1 MHCPLCFLG
10 QRQGR
15 NFGLGEMP
23 FATVRAAIGNALK
36 EGLREV
42 IPSTMGEPLLYSHF
56 FELLELCV
64 ASGVPVNLTTNGSF
78 PGTWGTEQGM
88 RRLLRACRD
97 IKVSCMG
104 FSEES
109 FSEMMPGGNFS
120 RWKSNVEKLV
130 ALADARPAD
139 CESAFESPCSVL
151 PCTVSLQVTLHRKNA
166 GEALDL
172 LRWAE
177 SVGISRIKWNP
188 AEFLSTAPAELVSR
202 YALGEDELRNLR
214 QVIRSDKLRC
224 EGSLFFT
231 LDASSVAP
239 DMPSG
244 APSAASYGADAPD
257 FCPFDE
263 ELWVLPDGSIQHC
276 PNPER
281 RYGDPAAPAAQ
292 CSRCAMRLAPRRNL

>member
-10 QRQGR
+10 QRQNE

-23 FATVRAAIGNALK
+23 FATVRAAIENALK

-56 FELLELCV
+56 SELLELCMV
-64 ASGVPVNLTTNGSF
+64 SGVPVNLTTNGSF
-78 PGTWGTEQGM
+78 PGTWGTELGM
-88 RRLLRACRD
+88 RSLLRACSD

-130 ALADARPAD
+130 ALANARLAD
-139 CESAFESPCSVL
+139 RESAPESPCS
-151 PCTVSLQVTLHRKNA
+151 VSLQVTLHRKNA
-166 GEALDL
+166 GEVLDM

-188 AEFLSTAPAELVSR
+188 AVFLSTAPAELVAR
-202 YALGEDELRNLR
+202 YALGKDELHSLR

-224 EGSLFFT
+224 EGSLFF
-231 LDASSVAP
+231 VP

-244 APSAASYGADAPD
+244 APSAASYGSDAPD
-257 FCPFDE
+257 FCPFDD
-263 ELWVLPDGSIQHC
+263 ELWVLPDGSVQHC

-292 CSRCAMRLAPRRNL
+292 CSRCPLRFAPRRSR

>member
-1 MHCPLCFLG
+1 MHCPLCFLA
-10 QRQGR
+10 QRQNE

-23 FATVRAAIGNALK
+23 FATVRAAIENALK

-56 FELLELCV
+56 SELLELCV
-64 ASGVPVNLTTNGSF
+64 VSGVPVNLTTNGSF

-88 RRLLRACRD
+88 RSLLRACRD

-120 RWKSNVEKLV
+120 RWKANVEKLV
-130 ALADARPAD
+130 ALANARLAD
-139 CESAFESPCSVL
+139 RESAPASPCS
-151 PCTVSLQVTLHRKNA
+151 VSLQVTLHRKNV
-166 GEALDL
+166 GEVPDM

-188 AEFLSTAPAELVSR
+188 AVFLSAAPTELVAR
-202 YALGEDELRNLR
+202 YALGKDDLHNLR
-214 QVIRSDKLRC
+214 QVIHSDKLRC
-224 EGSLFFT
+224 EGSLFF
-231 LDASSVAP
+231 AS

-244 APSAASYGADAPD
+244 APSAASYGADVPD
-257 FCPFDE
+257 FCPFDD
-263 ELWVLPDGSIQHC
+263 ELWVLPDGSVQHC

-292 CSRCAMRLAPRRNL
+292 CSRCLLRLAPRRGS

>member
-10 QRQGR
+10 QRQNE

-23 FATVRAAIGNALK
+23 FATVRAAIENALK

-56 FELLELCV
+56 SELLELCV
-64 ASGVPVNLTTNGSF
+64 VSEVPVNLTTNGSF

-88 RRLLRACRD
+88 RCLLRACRD

-120 RWKSNVEKLV
+120 RWKANVEKLV
-130 ALADARPAD
+130 ALANARLAD
-139 CESAFESPCSVL
+139 RESAPESPCS
-151 PCTVSLQVTLHRKNA
+151 VSLQVTLHRKNA
-166 GEALDL
+166 GEVLDM

-188 AEFLSTAPAELVSR
+188 AVFLSTAPAELVAR
-202 YALGEDELRNLR
+202 YALGKDELHSLR

-224 EGSLFFT
+224 EGSLFF
-231 LDASSVAP
+231 VP

-244 APSAASYGADAPD
+244 APNAASYGSDAPD
-257 FCPFDE
+257 FCPFDD
-263 ELWVLPDGSIQHC
+263 ELWVLPDGSMQHC

-292 CSRCAMRLAPRRNL
+292 CSRCPLRFAPRRSR

>member
-10 QRQGR
+10 QRQNE

-23 FATVRAAIGNALK
+23 FATVRAAIENALK

-56 FELLELCV
+56 SELLELCV
-64 ASGVPVNLTTNGSF
+64 VSGVPVNLTTNGSF

-88 RRLLRACRD
+88 RCLLRACRD

-120 RWKSNVEKLV
+120 RWKANVEKLV
-130 ALADARPAD
+130 ALANARLAD
-139 CESAFESPCSVL
+139 RESAPESPCS
-151 PCTVSLQVTLHRKNA
+151 VSLQVTLHRKNA
-166 GEALDL
+166 GEVLDM

-188 AEFLSTAPAELVSR
+188 AVFLSTAPAELVAR
-202 YALGEDELRNLR
+202 YALGKDELHSLR

-224 EGSLFFT
+224 EGSLFF
-231 LDASSVAP
+231 VP

-244 APSAASYGADAPD
+244 APNAASYGSDAPD
-257 FCPFDE
+257 FCPFDD
-263 ELWVLPDGSIQHC
+263 ELWVLPDGSMQHC

-292 CSRCAMRLAPRRNL
+292 CSRCPLRFAPRRSR